1 MSESGSGSRTS
12 RLRSAR
18 RLARLFFL
26 GLFLLGGLGVL
37 LAELPPSQPGRFSE
51 ASADF
56 VVGLSPSRV
65 WSKLQDLSLAHHY
78 VPGVEAVE
86 ILTAQRQ
93 GVGASRRIFQEGG
106 ETLDETVIEWEE
118 GRGFVIRLHAGEQG
132 PPPPFEEA
140 KFRYWIESGDDAE
153 TRISLTILYLPM
165 GGLLGEWLDTGLL
178 NAEMERRMRALAA
191 SMRSY
196 YELPEPVR

>member
-1 MSESGSGSRTS
+1 MSESGSTSRTS

-18 RLARLFFL
+18 RLARLIFF
-26 GLFLLGGLGVL
+26 GLFLLGGIAAL
-37 LAELPPSQPGRFSE
+37 LAELPPSQPRGLSE
-51 ASADF
+51 ARADF
-56 VVGLSPSRV
+56 FVKLSPSQA

-93 GVGASRRIFQEGG
+93 GVGASRRIFQASG
-106 ETLDETVIEWEE
+106 ETLDETVVEWEE

-132 PPPPFEEA
+132 PPFPFEKA
-140 KFRYWIESGDDAE
+140 KFRYWIESGDDAGA
-153 TRISLTILYLPM
+153 RISLTILYLPM
-165 GGLLGEWLDTGLL
+165 GGRLGEWLDKALL
-178 NAEMERRMRALAA
+178 NAEMERRMSTLAV